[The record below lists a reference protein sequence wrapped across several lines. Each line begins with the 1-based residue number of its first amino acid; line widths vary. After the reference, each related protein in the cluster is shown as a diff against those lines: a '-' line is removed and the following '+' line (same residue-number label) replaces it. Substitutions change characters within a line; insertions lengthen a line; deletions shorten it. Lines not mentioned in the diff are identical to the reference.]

1 MKDYYNAHMTF
12 VFCIITDTEVKP
24 WKGKKESE
32 VHIAMCM
39 QETSS
44 LIKENIF
51 YLLTMVWGRLIM
63 AEV

>member
-1 MKDYYNAHMTF
+1 MTF

-24 WKGKKESE
+24 QKGKKESE